1 MWLGIKNNHRQSQ
14 KHRQQWQAR
23 ATLTMRRMSN
33 AAMRGRTMDGLA
45 VCLSARPNC
54 GLSNSFAACRN
65 ACKTRDT
72 TDKLAVL
79 MDWPIP
85 YNMLINDVNGS

>member
-14 KHRQQWQAR
+14 KQRQQWQAR

-45 VCLSARPNC
+45 VCLSVCSVRIV
-54 GLSNSFAACRN
+54 
-65 ACKTRDT
+65 D
-72 TDKLAVL
+72 LATALLRVV
-79 MDWPIP
+79 
-85 YNMLINDVNGS
+85 MLVKQEIQLTNWQY

>member
-14 KHRQQWQAR
+14 KQRQQWQAR

-45 VCLSARPNC
+45 VCLSVRIV
-54 GLSNSFAACRN
+54 
-65 ACKTRDT
+65 D
-72 TDKLAVL
+72 LATALLRVV
-79 MDWPIP
+79 
-85 YNMLINDVNGS
+85 MLVKQEIQLTNWQY